1 MYRGNIEKQWI
12 TDWYASCYPGL
23 HLINRIREWK
33 KDRDNDL
40 STYKN
45 GDNSMNGNRIVA
57 VFRKTKRERKRFVE
71 NVLSFG
77 RDDRSLSDKQKNRF
91 INSETRRLT
100 ITFRYFV
107 EKCIV
112 LRTWTRIYYT
122 CVGLRHTGYT
132 QRICTAAFLSIF
144 FFHLLFKVHLAHKS

>member
-1 MYRGNIEKQWI
+1 MCIEEISKNSGSQTDMPRVTPGFVPSIGFENEKKIAITIYRRTKAEAIRMEMELSPHFEK
-12 TDWYASCYPGL
+12 
-23 HLINRIREWK
+23 R
-33 KDRDNDL
+33 
-40 STYKN
+40 
-45 GDNSMNGNRIVA
+45 NGNKSCSLKMFRTWRSIVN
-57 VFRKTKRERKRFVE
+57 RSTKESFYKFE
-71 NVLSFG
+71 NA
-77 RDDRSLSDKQKNRF
+77 
-91 INSETRRLT
+91 RRLT